1 MSRVSYP
8 ACSRVFRVPP
18 CPGGWF
24 GLLLVVRWSCGALSY
39 ILPRLAAPRRAQFVV
54 FLLVIFSSCFVSQA
68 EARKPVSGEILL
80 LFLSFFPLF

>member
-1 MSRVSYP
+1 MSRVS
-8 ACSRVFRVPP
+8 CLRVFRRVFVSSLVLV
-18 CPGGWF
+18 WF
-24 GLLLVVRWSCGALSY
+24 VVSLRWSCRAVPY